1 MTVRSN
7 RQRTL
12 WWYGAALSMALIAG
26 GFYAAPDT
34 AWAQADPESEAVAVD
49 PQALHQQ
56 GLEAEWAGNYEDAR
70 QFHRQAAE
78 LGVARA
84 HYQLGFLLLDG
95 LGGPRDVDSARVHLR
110 AAADG
115 GVTLALVPYMYSYD
129 DQDDPQLTP
138 DPFIAGHAL
147 LELARRDL
155 ASAGDTIMFW
165 SRPLKRQLQV
175 YLRDA
180 GHYRGAIDGL
190 IGHGS
195 LNALRAFA
203 RARSPLPELPSQ
215 RFARITITVDG
226 ITSDDQPT
234 LPLSA
239 IDEMVDARVA
249 FAGAVVTMTDEGHWR
264 ISVDDRPL
272 LDWPQMIEVRQE
284 SEDDASGSVFQLPGK
299 PQRADLLFGMPLG
312 DVAPDDLGVCAL
324 RVKEQTR
331 QYVRRCETRTAG
343 VHLEFTAAN
352 GPADDLD
359 AQNSAPSEPYDERLT
374 LIELSPLVA
383 LRLAGN

>member
-1 MTVRSN
+1 MTVGSN
-7 RQRTL
+7 NQ
-12 WWYGAALSMALIAG
+12 GAHRRCSTAFVVLVVLG
-26 GFYAAPDT
+26 LCAAPQLVM
-34 AWAQADPESEAVAVD
+34 AQDEATQAAVEVD
-49 PQALHQQ
+49 PQAVYQQ
-56 GLEAEWAGNYEDAR
+56 GVEAEWAGRYDEAR
-70 QFHRQAAE
+70 RFHTQAAE

-95 LGGPRDVDSARVHLR
+95 LGGVRDVDSARVHLR

-129 DQDDPQLTP
+129 DQDDPELVP

-165 SRPLKRQLQV
+165 SQPLKRQLQI

-180 GHYRGAIDGL
+180 GYYRGAIDGL

-203 RARSPLPELPSQ
+203 RSRSPLPELPSQ
-215 RFARITITVDG
+215 RFARITITADG

-234 LPLSA
+234 RPMGS
-239 IDEMVDARVA
+239 IDDLVDARVA
-249 FAGAVVTMTDEGHWR
+249 FVGAVVAAAEEGHWR
-264 ISVDDRPL
+264 IRVDDRPL
-272 LDWPQMIEVRQE
+272 LDWRRTIEAGAADGNVT
-284 SEDDASGSVFQLPGK
+284 SAAIFQLPGK
-299 PQRADLLFGMPLG
+299 PQRTDFWIDMPFD
-312 DVAPDDLGVCAL
+312 DVAADDLGVCAL
-324 RVKEQTR
+324 RVDETHR
-331 QYVRRCETRTAG
+331 YVRRCETRTAG
-343 VHLEFTAAN
+343 VHLEFTAVN

-359 AQNSAPSEPYDERLT
+359 AENSAPMAPYDERLT
-374 LIELSPLVA
+374 RIELSPPVS

>member
-1 MTVRSN
+1 MTVGSN
-7 RQRTL
+7 NRDAQRRCS
-12 WWYGAALSMALIAG
+12 AALVVLMALGLCAVPQPAMAQDEATQ
-26 GFYAAPDT
+26 AAV
-34 AWAQADPESEAVAVD
+34 EVD
-49 PQALHQQ
+49 PQAVYQQ
-56 GLEAEWAGNYEDAR
+56 GVEAEWAGRYDEAR
-70 QFHRQAAE
+70 RFHTQAAE

-95 LGGPRDVDSARVHLR
+95 LGGARDVDSARVHLR
-110 AAADG
+110 AAADN

-129 DQDDPQLTP
+129 DQDDPELVP

-165 SRPLKRQLQV
+165 SQPLKRQLQI

-180 GHYRGAIDGL
+180 GYYRGAIDGL

-203 RARSPLPELPSQ
+203 RSRSPLPELPSQ
-215 RFARITITVDG
+215 RFTRITIAADG

-234 LPLSA
+234 RPMGS
-239 IDEMVDARVA
+239 IDDLVDARVA
-249 FAGAVVTMTDEGHWR
+249 FAGAVVAATDERLWR

-272 LDWPQMIEVRQE
+272 LDWRQD
-284 SEDDASGSVFQLPGK
+284 SDASTADGEESSPTIFQLPGK
-299 PQRADLLFGMPLG
+299 PQRTDFHLDMPFE
-312 DVAPDDLGVCAL
+312 DVAADDLGVCAL
-324 RVKEQTR
+324 RVDETR
-331 QYVRRCETRTAG
+331 RYVRRCETRTAG
-343 VHLEFTAAN
+343 VHIEFTAAN

-359 AQNSAPSEPYDERLT
+359 AENSVPTAPYDERLT
-374 LIELSPLVA
+374 RIELSPPVS